1 MRASEEVGVR
11 YMQAWEEKYFDRQ
24 EGREEGV
31 RETKQ
36 KVIQRMLQEGFS
48 EDVIM
53 RITEITKEE
62 LERICSF
69 GDK

>member
-11 YMQAWEEKYFDRQ
+11 YMQAWEGKYFDRQ

-31 RETKQ
+31 METKQ

-62 LERICSF
+62 LERIRSF

>member
-31 RETKQ
+31 METKQ
-36 KVIQRMLQEGFS
+36 KVIQRMLHKIYPIEWT
-48 EDVIM
+48 
-53 RITEITKEE
+53 R
-62 LERICSF
+62 
-69 GDK
+69 

>member
-24 EGREEGV
+24 E
-31 RETKQ
+31 

-62 LERICSF
+62 LERIRSF

>member
-11 YMQAWEEKYFDRQ
+11 YLQAWEEKYFDPQ

-31 RETKQ
+31 METKQ

-62 LERICSF
+62 LERIRSF